1 MSSQQQRIAE
11 LEGEIEKLKEG
22 IYHATFSPRL
32 YAEWSLLLRDLEAEL
47 IRVRELDPP
56 TAPD

>member
-22 IYHATFSPRL
+22 IYHATLSPRL

-47 IRVRELDPP
+47 DHP